1 MPALTLTADD
11 LTNGSLY
18 ETEYAVWTN
27 TDIFGSDPDSLDRDL
42 EAYMLSAYI
51 QELCSI
57 DEGAISRMHRV
68 ELRTGETDD
77 DGLKMLEYSQLYDD
91 AGSPYERTDMTFGTH
106 PVIMTGWE
114 YDGSDLTVRGKGFN
128 KYSIVRVGGFD
139 RATAFVDEGTL
150 IVRNIL
156 FADTVPEVW
165 QETDNK
171 TALAQAV
178 YTEENT

>member
-1 MPALTLTADD
+1 
-11 LTNGSLY
+11 
-18 ETEYAVWTN
+18 
-27 TDIFGSDPDSLDRDL
+27 
-42 EAYMLSAYI
+42 
-51 QELCSI
+51 
-57 DEGAISRMHRV
+57 
-68 ELRTGETDD
+68 
-77 DGLKMLEYSQLYDD
+77 
-91 AGSPYERTDMTFGTH
+91 
-106 PVIMTGWE
+106 MTGWE

-139 RATAFVDEGTL
+139 RATTFVDEGTL